1 MSPVQL
7 RPRAAHSRNRGVQRV
22 IYEKSM
28 RWGALGP
35 LRPLRGSR
43 FALRQPDACRRGRMA
58 RDHEPCERRVALR
71 QHSAVSPRH
80 GLRRCLASRATTAAP
95 AGAPSAGHEHGPKA
109 RHEITRKI
117 PFCGCNS
124 LMRLISCAFVCHEGG
139 FRVSVRCRKP
149 IGLRGGT
156 THGGGRRPT
165 SRCVGTPRIRR
176 EASSG
181 NVPSVR
187 GRALAQNTHIRQYM
201 RTAQKPSICKF
212 LA

>member
-1 MSPVQL
+1 MCFVLCQ
-7 RPRAAHSRNRGVQRV
+7 
-22 IYEKSM
+22 KS
-28 RWGALGP
+28 AT
-35 LRPLRGSR
+35 
-43 FALRQPDACRRGRMA
+43 

-109 RHEITRKI
+109 RHEMTRKI
-117 PFCGCNS
+117 PFFGCNS
-124 LMRLISCAFVCHEGG
+124 LMRLILWAFVYRVGG

-165 SRCVGTPRIRR
+165 SRCVGTPCIRR

-187 GRALAQNTHIRQYM
+187 GRASAQNTYM
-201 RTAQKPSICKF
+201 PIYAQCASAINLWVPCINCS
-212 LA
+212 LHP

>member
-1 MSPVQL
+1 MCRQL
-7 RPRAAHSRNRGVQRV
+7 
-22 IYEKSM
+22 
-28 RWGALGP
+28 
-35 LRPLRGSR
+35 R
-43 FALRQPDACRRGRMA
+43 FALT

-95 AGAPSAGHEHGPKA
+95 AGAPSAGHEHGSKA
-109 RHEITRKI
+109 RHEKI
-117 PFCGCNS
+117 PLRYSNS
-124 LMRLISCAFVCHEGG
+124 LLRLISCAFVCHEGG

-201 RTAQKPSICKF
+201 RNAQKPSICKF
-212 LA
+212 LT